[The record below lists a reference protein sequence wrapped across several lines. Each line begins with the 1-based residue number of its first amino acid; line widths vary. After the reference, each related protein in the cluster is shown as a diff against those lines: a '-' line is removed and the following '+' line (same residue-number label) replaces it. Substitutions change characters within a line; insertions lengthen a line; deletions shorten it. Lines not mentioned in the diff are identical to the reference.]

1 MKREHKMFKKTTTG
15 TRYLT
20 EGDARELIDELL
32 RTALR
37 QQARE
42 LEKHLSDIDRRLKAL
57 EQRR

>member
-1 MKREHKMFKKTTTG
+1 MFKKTTTA